1 MDETKKKLYVERDGF
16 WTEASMLLI
25 ALAVVFRVIGSIG
38 RWEDTRYLLT
48 QVALPVFSGLLFLL
62 CLLFLGKKAFWSTV
76 IPVVLGV
83 VFFIFRIMGVE
94 NEWQMVGCIVLY
106 VVLAVLYAMSFSIP
120 KLKWALAGILAL
132 AFLYHVIED
141 IPELMDLENPVSFVD
156 GMQEM
161 SVLGIMLSLFY
172 VSIAMKFPSKTAAPE
187 QPKPVPEQ
195 PKPAPEQPLKPAAL
209 AELQQTAAQPE
220 SLREEPQPAE
230 EPLPAASP
238 VPVQE
243 LEWAAEPAP
252 AFPLDEDIPAGQQ
265 TEEGTEAERP

>member
-120 KLKWALAGILAL
+120 KLKWALAGN
-132 AFLYHVIED
+132 
-141 IPELMDLENPVSFVD
+141 LENPVSFVD

-161 SVLGIMLSLFY
+161 SVLGIMLSLFC
-172 VSIAMKFPSKTAAPE
+172 VSIAMKYPGKAHA
-187 QPKPVPEQ
+187 PEQ
-195 PKPAPEQPLKPAAL
+195 PKPAPEQPKPAPEQPIKPAAL